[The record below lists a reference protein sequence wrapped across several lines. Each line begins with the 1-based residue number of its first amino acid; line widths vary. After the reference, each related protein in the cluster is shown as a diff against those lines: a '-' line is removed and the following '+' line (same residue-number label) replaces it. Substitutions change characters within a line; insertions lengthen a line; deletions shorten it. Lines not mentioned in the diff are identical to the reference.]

1 MTAGS
6 TGPRKGPRLAV
17 LDGVR
22 ILAAAG
28 VVFYHFVVLE
38 SGWGQPTEDVFP
50 AARPFALYGWLGVEV
65 FFLVSGFVIC
75 MSAWGRTLGDFT
87 VSRISRLFPAYWAG
101 VVFTALV
108 LFTWPEVGRLK
119 ELSDVVV
126 NLSMLQGGVGVPDVD
141 EAYWTLFVELKFY
154 VLFAVV
160 VVRGVNY
167 RNCVLFCGIWTL
179 AGVVAPGVDNLTLSF
194 FAVPSYSP
202 YFIAGIAFYL
212 MRRFGPNGVLWGIVG
227 LQFLLAQHYVH
238 GRMIS
243 SLGRGITERTPAW
256 PAHVIIA
263 IGFLV
268 MGAIA
273 LGALDRVQWSWLPHA
288 GALTYPFYL
297 IHMMAGLTLI
307 HGFRNDVAPVPLVLG
322 VTAFMLVLAWGIHRF
337 VERPLGRVLR
347 VQLRRGLRDIRASTP
362 PPSATL
368 LRIPAQ
374 PPAPYGERVSA
385 HHGDAASGAAAPH
398 RRPSTPPE
406 RRR

>member
-1 MTAGS
+1 MSAGS
-6 TGPRKGPRLAV
+6 AVRGTGPRLAV

-22 ILAAAG
+22 ILAAAA
-28 VVFYHFVVLE
+28 VVFYHYVALE
-38 SGWGQPTEDVFP
+38 SGWGEPTEDVFP
-50 AARPFALYGWLGVEV
+50 GARPFAVYGWLGVEV

-101 VVFTALV
+101 IVFTALV
-108 LFTWPEVGRLK
+108 LFTWPDVSPLK
-119 ELSDVVV
+119 AFSDVVV
-126 NLSMLQGGVGVPDVD
+126 NLSMLQGGVGVPNVD
-141 EAYWTLFVELKFY
+141 QAYWTLFVELKFY

-160 VVRGVNY
+160 VVRGVTY
-167 RNCVLFCGIWTL
+167 RNCVLFCGLWTL
-179 AGVVAPGVDNLTLSF
+179 AGAVAPGVDNLTLSF

-212 MRRFGPNGVLWGIVG
+212 MRRFGPNGVLWAVIG

-238 GRMIS
+238 GRMVTN
-243 SLGRGITERTPAW
+243 LGRGLTEETPAW

-273 LGALDRVQWSWLPHA
+273 LGAFDRVQWSWLPHV

-307 HGFRNDVAPVPLVLG
+307 HRFRNDMAPVPLLLG
-322 VTAFMLVLAWGIHRF
+322 VTTLMLVLAWGIHRF

-347 VQLRRGLRDIRASTP
+347 DQLRRGMRDIR
-362 PPSATL
+362 SATPQL
-368 LRIPAQ
+368 PATLPRIPAQ
-374 PPAPYGERVSA
+374 PTASHDDRDCA
-385 HHGDAASGAAAPH
+385 HHAAASTQ
-398 RRPSTPPE
+398 RPTAPPE
-406 RRR
+406 TPRSSP